1 MTLLET
7 IISIEAA
14 GLVRRHLG
22 EGLDR
27 NTDLI
32 RHSQRTFINEGEV
45 VCFVES
51 EHAGQEE
58 QTNSLDDAAP
68 EEGEA
73 IGYEI
78 SDKDWEVMHSV
89 DSGNGRD
96 VDPLD
101 IDWLRQAGLIEGS
114 ADSVRLNRMAKDW
127 IHGNTNDDF
136 DSKEA

>member
-7 IISIEAA
+7 IMSIDT
-14 GLVRRHLG
+14 GSLVRRHLG
-22 EGLDR
+22 EDSEK
-27 NTDLI
+27 NAILI

-51 EHAGQEE
+51 KHAGQEE
-58 QTNSLDDAAP
+58 QQNAIDDVAP
-68 EEGEA
+68 EESEA

-78 SDKDWEVMHSV
+78 SDKDWLAMHSV

-101 IDWLRQAGLIEGS
+101 IDWLRQADLIEGS
-114 ADSVRLNRMAKDW
+114 ADSVRLTKMAKDW
-127 IHGNTNDDF
+127 IHGNNNDNF
-136 DSKEA
+136 DSSET